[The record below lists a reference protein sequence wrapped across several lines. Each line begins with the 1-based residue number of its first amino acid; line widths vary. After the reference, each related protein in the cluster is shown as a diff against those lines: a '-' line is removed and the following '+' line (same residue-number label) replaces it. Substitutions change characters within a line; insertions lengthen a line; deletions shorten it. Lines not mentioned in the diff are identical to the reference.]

1 LLNVL
6 VLAAPIV
13 AFGSRPGRVAVSMVG
28 QIDDHNRR
36 CMTPALPKDCAFA
49 LRLMVGAFCG
59 RPPEPATAASHVLV
73 F

>member
-13 AFGSRPGRVAVSMVG
+13 AFGGRPSRVAVTVVG
-28 QIDDHNRR
+28 QIDDHGRR
-36 CMTPALPKDCAFA
+36 RIAPALPEDRTFA

-59 RPPEPATAASHVLV
+59 RPPEPATAASHILV